1 MDEEDKRR
9 KKNDATTLEINM
21 KLQIK
26 RDYPL
31 EAKQVDHVDSRK
43 LNFSQLHDCLAGKKL
58 LPSENKEEAESGM
71 FRIKKSC
78 NRLKS

>member
-31 EAKQVDHVDSRK
+31 EAK
-43 LNFSQLHDCLAGKKL
+43 
-58 LPSENKEEAESGM
+58 
-71 FRIKKSC
+71 
-78 NRLKS
+78 